1 MAVPVEGIQGR
12 GKAGVFGTG
21 INPLQ
26 VYLQQQA
33 RNQKGAADLYEQER
47 KRRDDVI
54 SDLRKFN
61 PDKVWEPFYEEV
73 NKFAQSHVRDYTF
86 KALEANAPISAL
98 NYSLEKRKGEVN
110 TMVNKINWLK
120 SQYED
125 AQGQLEK
132 NPYYKTDAQSALNDI
147 FFDGRQA
154 RVSSDIKADQIQ
166 GVFDNPDNFNTN
178 AIVIDF
184 MKSLPLKVNEK
195 WSNYYN
201 QLGQQYNIQETQ
213 TKLGL
218 QYVPGPDGK
227 PQVVIDPRT
236 GQPKISMTDD
246 VFVQAMENPYI
257 EKIVEKQVPDR
268 NVAKQKEVVTALLE
282 GYDPKTIQNRQQL
295 GFKDDDNKF
304 RYFGGIDFGIGNK
317 VPPQDVLNRFEETE
331 SVVTGYEPGKLAR
344 FVDQTKGEAAYY
356 LDVNGNKI
364 VETITEPDGR
374 IRFVND
380 KGGGSYN
387 PPKSIVLEKLD
398 PKKAEI
404 DIFKRYEIE
413 SGPGTDQE
421 KAEKLA
427 KLKRPMIPV
436 KFDISTKNGRFNAHS
451 EISDILD
458 QKYSKGQSYK
468 EAYDKVM
475 KAKYGDNKKML
486 PADNL

>member
-1 MAVPVEGIQGR
+1 MAGVPVEGIQGR
-12 GKAGVFGTG
+12 GKAGVFGTSL
-21 INPLQ
+21 NPLQ

-33 RNQKGAADLYEQER
+33 RNQKGATDLYAEER
-47 KRRDDVI
+47 KRRDEVI

-73 NKFAQSHVRDYTF
+73 NKYVQSNVRDFAYESLN
-86 KALEANAPISAL
+86 KNVPVSAL
-98 NYSLEKRKGEVN
+98 NHALDRRKGEAN
-110 TMVNKINWLK
+110 TLVNKINWLK

-125 AQGQLEK
+125 SMGQLEK
-132 NPYYKTDAQSALNDI
+132 NPYYKTEAQSSLNDI

-154 RVSSDIKADQIQ
+154 RVSSNVKADQIQ
-166 GVFDNPDNFNTN
+166 TVFDNPDNFNTN
-178 AIVIDF
+178 AVVIDF

-201 QLGQQYNIQETQ
+201 QLGQQYDIQETK

-218 QYVPGPDGK
+218 QQTPDG
-227 PQVVIDPRT
+227 QIVIDPRT

-257 EKIVEKQVPDR
+257 EKIVDKYVPDR
-268 NVAKQKEVVTALLE
+268 SVEKQKQFVTQLLE
-282 GYDPKTIQNRQQL
+282 GYDPKSIQNRPQL

-331 SVVTGYEPGKLAR
+331 SVLTGYEPGKLAR
-344 FVDQTKGEAAYY
+344 FVDQTKGEAAFYM
-356 LDVNGNKI
+356 DANGNKI
-364 VETITEPDGR
+364 VDTIEEPGGR
-374 IRFVND
+374 TRFVNE
-380 KGGGSYN
+380 KGGGSYD

-421 KAEKLA
+421 KADKLA

-436 KFDISTKNGRFNAHS
+436 KFDISNKNGRFNAHS

-486 PADNL
+486 PFDNF